1 MLSRFLNVVDGIIG
15 QGLRVLILV
24 TTNEPLRRLHP
35 AVSRPGRC
43 AAKIEFGA
51 FPAAEAAL
59 WLEAQEVEA
68 EARELALAELFA
80 SRAGLEIE
88 VSGRLGFAP

>member
-1 MLSRFLNVVDGIIG
+1 VSPHAGISRSASASACCVGLNGSQSPG
-15 QGLRVLILV
+15 
-24 TTNEPLRRLHP
+24 P
-35 AVSRPGRC
+35 A
-43 AAKIEFGA
+43 AARFGA

-59 WLEAQEVEA
+59 WLEAHEVEA
-68 EARELALAELFA
+68 VARELTLAELFA

>member
-1 MLSRFLNVVDGIIG
+1 LNDEAPAEPLLPERSGASRRSAADAKEQAGQGLSRFLNVVDSIIG

-43 AAKIEFGA
+43 AA
-51 FPAAEAAL
+51 
-59 WLEAQEVEA
+59 
-68 EARELALAELFA
+68 
-80 SRAGLEIE
+80 
-88 VSGRLGFAP
+88 